1 MNTNFEHYRIFYYV
15 AKYGN
20 LTKAATVLHTSQP
33 SVTRTIHNLEK
44 NLNCRLF
51 ERSKVGMKLTPEGEV
66 FYEYIAAGCAQF
78 FKAESNLSDMLS
90 LENGTIYVS
99 ATETALHCYLFQ
111 AMESFNEQYPNVH
124 FKILNNSTRKSINI
138 VKEGNV
144 DFAVVS
150 APFQIEKPLQQKVLR
165 KYHDILIGGKRF
177 EELKGQKISIK
188 QLAQYPWISLTPEAI
203 TRKFLNQYFEKNG
216 LKFEA
221 DMELATTDMILPA
234 VRHNLGIGFIPPEFA
249 KDDLESGEYQQK
261 IYRINSDNGNVL
273 GTWGELGYIRDMDRE
288 DVKYFRRV
296 CEPKML
302 IDNIN
307 VVRHQIE
314 INFTM
319 EPNEITFVRIRK
331 IG

>member
-124 FKILNNSTRKSINI
+124 FKILNNSTIGSK
-138 VKEGNV
+138 
-144 DFAVVS
+144 FS
-150 APFQIEKPLQQKVLR
+150 ANKIFKAL
-165 KYHDILIGGKRF
+165 HDILSDIFMEGYSLFRYF
-177 EELKGQKISIK
+177 WMPPAFRMMDLTLQKHCPGAV
-188 QLAQYPWISLTPEAI
+188 LA
-203 TRKFLNQYFEKNG
+203 
-216 LKFEA
+216 
-221 DMELATTDMILPA
+221 
-234 VRHNLGIGFIPPEFA
+234 
-249 KDDLESGEYQQK
+249 
-261 IYRINSDNGNVL
+261 
-273 GTWGELGYIRDMDRE
+273 RE
-288 DVKYFRRV
+288 R
-296 CEPKML
+296 E
-302 IDNIN
+302 
-307 VVRHQIE
+307 
-314 INFTM
+314 
-319 EPNEITFVRIRK
+319 
-331 IG
+331 

>member
-124 FKILNNSTRKSINI
+124 FKILNNSSQKSIE
-138 VKEGNV
+138 VLKKGQV
-144 DFAVVS
+144 DMAMISSIPFA
-150 APFQIEKPLQQKVLR
+150 IEDPLIKHTVHS
-165 KYHDILIGGKRF
+165 YTDILIAGRKYRN
-177 EELKGQKISIK
+177 LKGRMMT
-188 QLAQYPWISLTPEAI
+188 LGELCHYPWVSLTSDTI
-203 TRKFLNQYFEKNG
+203 TRIFLDSYFAKRG
-216 LKFEA
+216 LPFEPA
-221 DMELATTDMILPA
+221 VEFATTDLLLPA
-234 VRHNLGIGFIPPEFA
+234 IEHNLGIGFLPPEFVKEA
-249 KDDLESGEYQQK
+249 MMS
-261 IYRINSDNGNVL
+261 GNV
-273 GTWGELGYIRDMDRE
+273 
-288 DVKYFRRV
+288 F
-296 CEPKML
+296 
-302 IDNIN
+302 
-307 VVRHQIE
+307 QIE
-314 INFTM
+314 ILDEMPDRSVSLVYDLEYPQSIASTVFRK
-319 EPNEITFVRIRK
+319 FVLGRCTLGENRTQ
-331 IG
+331 

>member
-15 AKYGN
+15 AKYEN

-249 KDDLESGEYQQK
+249 KDDLESGEVFEIEVKETFPQRNIIL
-261 IYRINSDNGNVL
+261 IYDTEYPQSIAAKAFLRFLNQGIPS
-273 GTWGELGYIRDMDRE
+273 
-288 DVKYFRRV
+288 
-296 CEPKML
+296 
-302 IDNIN
+302 
-307 VVRHQIE
+307 E
-314 INFTM
+314 IPMILKNLQRTAPVAYLWRFLRT
-319 EPNEITFVRIRK
+319 IYKKCKLVT
-331 IG
+331 

>member
-78 FKAESNLSDMLS
+78 FQAESTLSDMLS

-150 APFQIEKPLQQKVLR
+150 APFQIEKPLQQK
-165 KYHDILIGGKRF
+165 
-177 EELKGQKISIK
+177 GQKISIK

-249 KDDLESGEYQQK
+249 KDDLESGEVFEIEVKETFPQRNIIL
-261 IYRINSDNGNVL
+261 IYDTEYPQSIAAKAFLRSLN
-273 GTWGELGYIRDMDRE
+273 
-288 DVKYFRRV
+288 
-296 CEPKML
+296 
-302 IDNIN
+302 
-307 VVRHQIE
+307 
-314 INFTM
+314 
-319 EPNEITFVRIRK
+319 
-331 IG
+331 

>member
-1 MNTNFEHYRIFYYV
+1 
-15 AKYGN
+15 
-20 LTKAATVLHTSQP
+20 
-33 SVTRTIHNLEK
+33 
-44 NLNCRLF
+44 
-51 ERSKVGMKLTPEGEV
+51 MKLG
-66 FYEYIAAGCAQF
+66 I
-78 FKAESNLSDMLS
+78 DMGGMSIKMGLVNEENEIIGRITIPTDLTVPYQMLVERMADAVQQM

-249 KDDLESGEYQQK
+249 KDDLESGEVFEIEVKETFPQRNIVL
-261 IYRINSDNGNVL
+261 IYDTEYPQSIAAKAFLR
-273 GTWGELGYIRDMDRE
+273 
-288 DVKYFRRV
+288 F
-296 CEPKML
+296 L
-302 IDNIN
+302 I
-307 VVRHQIE
+307 
-314 INFTM
+314 
-319 EPNEITFVRIRK
+319 
-331 IG
+331 

>member
-221 DMELATTDMILPA
+221 DMRSEEHTSELQSHA
-234 VRHNLGIGFIPPEFA
+234 
-249 KDDLESGEYQQK
+249 
-261 IYRINSDNGNVL
+261 
-273 GTWGELGYIRDMDRE
+273 
-288 DVKYFRRV
+288 
-296 CEPKML
+296 
-302 IDNIN
+302 
-307 VVRHQIE
+307 
-314 INFTM
+314 
-319 EPNEITFVRIRK
+319 
-331 IG
+331 

>member
-111 AMESFNEQYPNVH
+111 A
-124 FKILNNSTRKSINI
+124 
-138 VKEGNV
+138 
-144 DFAVVS
+144 
-150 APFQIEKPLQQKVLR
+150 
-165 KYHDILIGGKRF
+165 
-177 EELKGQKISIK
+177 
-188 QLAQYPWISLTPEAI
+188 
-203 TRKFLNQYFEKNG
+203 
-216 LKFEA
+216 
-221 DMELATTDMILPA
+221 
-234 VRHNLGIGFIPPEFA
+234 NLY
-249 KDDLESGEYQQK
+249 L
-261 IYRINSDNGNVL
+261 V
-273 GTWGELGYIRDMDRE
+273 
-288 DVKYFRRV
+288 
-296 CEPKML
+296 
-302 IDNIN
+302 
-307 VVRHQIE
+307 
-314 INFTM
+314 
-319 EPNEITFVRIRK
+319 
-331 IG
+331 